1 MRDKILLMVTFL
13 VIMMFFLCALNYDPN
28 KGIKRELSYT
38 NDTEAILIETIEAS
52 SGDVDI

>member
-13 VIMMFFLCALNYDPN
+13 VLMMIFLCALNYDPN